1 VGSRKKIPYGYDKF
15 WKNSAIQIGVSSM
28 KKLVVLFAIVVF
40 GCATNEQTILKNS
53 AGETRY
59 CYLVHDSTLAKITAV
74 AEYTKCLNDAGTAG
88 FKRVDAK

>member
-1 VGSRKKIPYGYDKF
+1 MKKIL
-15 WKNSAIQIGVSSM
+15 M
-28 KKLVVLFAIVVF
+28 LCAIVLC

-74 AEYTKCLNDAGTAG
+74 GEYNKCLNDAGTAG